1 MRNLKR
7 HIANLFFSPSELG
20 SWLAVVPLLAISIV
34 LSQASWAQNQP
45 VASHQAKTIGVTV
58 SPLDGSY
65 AIFDPVSSKPIFR
78 ASVAVEVDHH
88 WIKSNDYP
96 KHSIQSENSA
106 DDLGS
111 RESLTVTN
119 RGLPQQPD
127 LTYSV
132 RLHSSPDFVTITAT
146 VRNSGTK
153 AIMVEAIRSLEAA
166 GAPVV
171 DLGASDASDRVLSD
185 SFSEDRPG
193 IVIHDLAD
201 ATSGLHR
208 AVGSQLIYNRE
219 SKRSLFVG
227 ALSSDKFLTVLRLH
241 VARGQVSKYE
251 VDSTGTTELAI
262 ENSLEHSGPEDRIEL
277 SLPVAPG
284 AELSSEPL
292 LVSTGTDYLDQMKTY
307 GGLIRHLHHPREIA
321 TSPAGWWSW
330 TAYYFGL
337 NQGTALTN
345 ARWLAENLKELGYS
359 FFHIDEGYQ
368 YARGE
373 YSTPDATLFPGG
385 MRVLERKISALGLT
399 PGIWTAPFEV
409 SERSWVYE
417 NHKDWLVHNA
427 TGQPIHAGWVLQER
441 RVDPLY
447 ILDTTNPGA
456 QNYLRETYSTLTKDW
471 GIRYIKLDFMDDAA
485 IEGFYYK
492 PHTTA
497 LEAQRVGLEVIRKE
511 VGENVLLD
519 KDGSPMLNPVGLVD
533 TGRISVDTG
542 HTFAASR
549 EAASG
554 IAARFFMNGNY
565 YLADP
570 DAFTVARQ
578 TIPEQT
584 WHGGKKPLTLDE
596 ARVSIALAAVAG
608 GMYEIGD
615 DLPVLDADPDRVAL
629 VKNQDLMNMARLK
642 RSSLPLDLMSYLPSD
657 EMPSIF
663 LLRESK
669 RQAMLTVFNWT
680 EKPTEH
686 KLDLA
691 KDIAL
696 EESGHNQIF
705 DVFEGKLAGTN
716 VDTLDVSLPPHSAKV
731 FKIIDTSI
739 LPTAPTVTVNLPDHL
754 QVGKTAEL
762 WAQSDP
768 QGTPGLRYRWQFGDG
783 TSGEAAKVDHT
794 FTYAG
799 DFRIRLHVE
808 GLDGIAFDK
817 VTPVTVT
824 GKTDTRFNPA
834 SKRRLTNG
842 PSSP

>member
-1 MRNLKR
+1 MFL
-7 HIANLFFSPSELG
+7 SELR
-20 SWLAVVPLLAISIV
+20 SWSAAAHLVAISII
-34 LSQASWAQNQP
+34 LTHASWAQNKP
-45 VASHQAKTIGVTV
+45 VESLQAKTIGVTV
-58 SPLDGSY
+58 SPRDGGY
-65 AIFDPVSSKPIFR
+65 AIFDPASSKSILH

-88 WIKSNDYP
+88 WIRSNDYP
-96 KHSIQSENSA
+96 KHSVKSENFT
-106 DDLGS
+106 DKVGS
-111 RESLTVTN
+111 RASLTVTN
-119 RGLPQQPD
+119 RGLSNQPD

-132 RLHSSPDFVTITAT
+132 DLHSSPDFVTITAT
-146 VRNSGTK
+146 VRNSGAK
-153 AIMVEAIRSLEAA
+153 PMVVQAIRSLEAE

-193 IVIHDLAD
+193 IVIHDLPE

-219 SKRSLFVG
+219 TKRSLFVG

-241 VARGQVSKYE
+241 IERGHASKYE

-262 ENSLEHSGPEDRIEL
+262 ENSLEHSRPEDRIEL
-277 SLPVAPG
+277 SLPLAPG
-284 AELSSEPL
+284 AEIRSERML
-292 LVSTGTDYLDQMKTY
+292 ISTGTDYLDQMKTY
-307 GGLIRHLHHPREIA
+307 GGLVRQFHHPREI
-321 TSPAGWWSW
+321 TTPPAGWWSW

-345 ARWLAENLKELGYS
+345 AKWLSENLKELGYS

-373 YSTPDATLFPGG
+373 YTTPDATLFPGG
-385 MRVLERKISALGLT
+385 MRVLEHKISGLGLT

-441 RVDPLY
+441 KIDPLY

-456 QNYLRETYSTLTKDW
+456 QKYLRQTYSTLTKDW

-497 LEAQRVGLEVIRKE
+497 LEAQRIGLEVIRE
-511 VGENVLLD
+511 AVGENVLLD

-542 HTFAASR
+542 HSFAASR

-565 YLADP
+565 YFADP

-596 ARVSIALAAVAG
+596 ARVSIALAAIAG

-615 DLPVLDADPDRVAL
+615 DLPTLGADPDRVAL
-629 VKNQDLMNMARLK
+629 VKNQDLMNMTRLG
-642 RSSLPLDLMSYLPSD
+642 RSSLPLDLMSYIPTD

-669 RQAMLTVFNWT
+669 RQSILTVFNWT

-686 KLDLA
+686 KVDLA
-691 KDIAL
+691 KDVAL
-696 EESGHNQIF
+696 EESHNQIF
-705 DVFEGKLAGTN
+705 DVFEGKLLGEKL
-716 VDTLDVSLPPHSAKV
+716 DSIDVSLPPHSAKV
-731 FKIIDTSI
+731 FKIVDTSI
-739 LPTAPTVTVNLPDHL
+739 PPAAPAVTVNLPDHVV
-754 QVGKTAEL
+754 VGMTAEL
-762 WAQSDP
+762 SAQSDP
-768 QGTPGLRYRWQFGDG
+768 NGTPALRYVWQFGDG
-783 TSGEAAKVDHT
+783 TSGEGMKVEHT
-794 FTYAG
+794 FTRAG

-808 GLDGIAFDK
+808 GLDGIALDK
-817 VTPVTVT
+817 LVPVVVT
-824 GKTDTRFNPA
+824 GKINTRFDPA
-834 SKRRLTNG
+834 SKQRLTTG
-842 PSSP
+842 TGSP

>member
-1 MRNLKR
+1 LRNHKK
-7 HIANLFFSPSELG
+7 HIADLFFSLSELC
-20 SWLAVVPLLAISIV
+20 SWWAAASLLAIS
-34 LSQASWAQNQP
+34 LAFSHASWAQNQP
-45 VASHQAKTIGVTV
+45 GASLRAKTIGVTV
-58 SPLDGSY
+58 NPGDGSY
-65 AIFDPVSSKPIFR
+65 TIFDPASSRSILH
-78 ASVAVEVDHH
+78 ATVAVETDHH
-88 WIKSNDYP
+88 SIKSTDYP
-96 KHSIQSENSA
+96 KHSIQSGTA
-106 DDLGS
+106 TDDLGS
-111 RESLTVTN
+111 RASLTVTN
-119 RGLPQQPD
+119 RGLPNQPD

-132 RLHSSPDFVTITAT
+132 YLHSSPDFLTITAT
-146 VRNSGTK
+146 VRNSG
-153 AIMVEAIRSLEAA
+153 ARPILVQAIRNLEAE
-166 GAPVV
+166 GSPVV

-193 IVIHDLAD
+193 IVIHDLPE
-201 ATSGLHR
+201 TPSGLHR

-219 SKRSLFVG
+219 TKRSLFVG
-227 ALSSDKFLTVLRLH
+227 ALSSDKFLTVLRLRIE
-241 VARGQVSKYE
+241 RGQISKYE

-262 ENSLEHSGPEDRIEL
+262 ENSLEHSGPQDRIEL
-277 SLPVAPG
+277 SLPVRPG
-284 AELSSEPL
+284 AEIGSERLLISS
-292 LVSTGTDYLDQMKTY
+292 GADYLDQMKTY
-307 GGLIRHLHHPREIA
+307 GGLIRRLHHPREIA
-321 TSPAGWWSW
+321 ASPAGWWSW

-345 ARWLAENLKELGYS
+345 AMWLAQNLKELGYR

-373 YSTPDATLFPGG
+373 YTTPDATLFPGG
-385 MRVLERKISALGLT
+385 MRVLEHQISALGLT

-409 SERSWVYE
+409 SERSWVYQ

-427 TGQPIHAGWVLQER
+427 SAQPIHAGWVLQGR
-441 RVDPLY
+441 KVDPLY
-447 ILDTTNPGA
+447 ILDSTNPGA
-456 QNYLRETYSTLTKDW
+456 QKYLRQTYSTLTKDW

-497 LEAQRVGLEVIRKE
+497 LEAQRIGLKVIRE
-511 VGENVLLD
+511 AVGEKVLLD

-549 EAASG
+549 EAAPG
-554 IAARFFMNGNY
+554 VAARFFMNGNY

-596 ARVSIALAAVAG
+596 ARVSIALAAIAG

-615 DLPVLDADPDRVAL
+615 DLSMLGADPNRVAL
-629 VKNQDLMNMARLK
+629 VKNPDLMNMARLK
-642 RSSLPLDLMSYLPSD
+642 RSSLPLDLMNYIPSD

-691 KDIAL
+691 KDVAL
-696 EESGHNQIF
+696 EGSGHQQVF
-705 DVFEGKLAGTN
+705 DVFEGKLVGEN
-716 VDTLDVSLPPHSAKV
+716 LDSIAVSLPPHSAKV
-731 FKIIDTSI
+731 FKIIDASI
-739 LPTAPTVTVNLPDHL
+739 PAAAPAVTVNVPDH
-754 QVGKTAEL
+754 VEVSKTGEFS
-762 WAQSDP
+762 AQSDP
-768 QGTPGLRYRWQFGDG
+768 DGTPALRYVWRFGDG
-783 TSGEAAKVDHT
+783 TGEEGVRVEHSYT
-794 FTYAG
+794 GAG
-799 DFRIRLHVE
+799 DFSVTLQVE
-808 GLDGIAFDK
+808 GLDGIAFEK
-817 VTPVTVT
+817 VIPLAVT
-824 GKTDTRFNPA
+824 GKTNTRFDPA
-834 SKRRLTNG
+834 SKQRLNTG
-842 PSSP
+842 PGAP

>member
-824 GKTDTRFNPA
+824 GKTDTRFDPA